1 MTPVQ
6 RNANCQ
12 SPKKTNEKVTPDST
26 TQAEKQCLD
35 FSKGL
40 DVLAKQKDGR
50 LIVITFCWHWLQ

>member
-26 TQAEKQCLD
+26 TQADKLSLD
-35 FSKGL
+35 FCKGL

-50 LIVITFCWHWLQ
+50 LIVITGS